1 VFAISLRTKFLL
13 ALAAISAALTWA
25 TLLVVR
31 ERVQMEVRE
40 QIAAGLRNSVVTF
53 QSLQEQRESTLSRSA
68 ALLAALPPL
77 KAVMTSQDRVTIQ
90 DASATFWNLIGSDL
104 FVMAD
109 GGGRLM
115 AMHTTRPGL
124 TEQDAQEA
132 LARSA
137 ADGESKAW
145 WFGSGRLFQI
155 FLQPIYFGAADDGL
169 RIGTVAVGYEIDE
182 RIAADIS
189 RVAVS
194 QVAFRYA
201 GHLVVSTIPAALV
214 NDLARSGGEPP
225 GTAAGAREI
234 QLGRERFLATSVTLV
249 AGKGEAPTLTVLKS
263 YDQATAFL
271 DSLNRWIIAV
281 GLGAVLAG
289 AMLVFIVSTT
299 FTRPLAQLVA
309 GVKALERG
317 DYNYPLEVRGRD
329 EVSALT
335 AAFQRMRVQLQET
348 QRQLLD
354 SERLATIGRMASTIS
369 HDLRHPLTAIL
380 AYAEFLSDG
389 SLSEHQRK
397 DFFQEIRIAVSRMT
411 DEISSLLGFSKHRE
425 ALKPA
430 YSRLSDI
437 VDRAVQNV
445 KVLPEFQSVEIR
457 QDVGEE
463 CAGWFDP
470 AKVERVVVNLLFNA
484 CEAVDPETGVV
495 EITARANGSSMTV
508 RVADNGP
515 GIPEAIRDS
524 LFQPFVSA
532 GKEKGIGLGLTV
544 VQKIMQDHGGNVAIA
559 ESGQRGTVFEL
570 SLPLGVEAAEETPVP
585 GL

>member
-1 VFAISLRTKFLL
+1 MFAISLRTKFLL

-31 ERVQMEVRE
+31 ERVQVQVRE
-40 QIAAGLRNSVVTF
+40 EIAAGLRNSVVTF

-77 KAVMTSQDRVTIQ
+77 KAVMTSQDRATIQ

-104 FVMAD
+104 FVLAD

-115 AMHTTRPGL
+115 AMHTARPGL
-124 TEQDAQEA
+124 TEDEA
-132 LARSA
+132 KAAMARSGA
-137 ADGESKAW
+137 NGESKAW

-155 FLQPIYFGAADDGL
+155 FLQPIYFGAEDDGL

-182 RIAADIS
+182 RVAADIS

-194 QVAFRYA
+194 QVAFRY
-201 GHLVVSTIPAALV
+201 GTHLVVSTIPAPIA
-214 NDLARSGGEPP
+214 NDLARSVSDP
-225 GTAAGAREI
+225 AASAASAREI
-234 QLGRERFLATSVTLV
+234 QLGRERFLATSVTLTT
-249 AGKGEAPTLTVLKS
+249 GKGEAPTLTVLKS
-263 YDQATAFL
+263 YDLATAFL
-271 DSLNRWIIAV
+271 NSLNRWIIAV
-281 GLGAVLAG
+281 GLAAVLAG

-317 DYNYPLEVRGRD
+317 DYDYPLEVRGRD

-354 SERLATIGRMASTIS
+354 AERLATIGRMASTIS

-430 YSRLSDI
+430 YGKLSDI

-445 KVLPEFQSVEIR
+445 KVLPEFQSIEIR
-457 QDVGEE
+457 QAVGDE

-470 AKVERVVVNLLFNA
+470 AKVERVIVNLLFNA

-495 EITARANGSSMTV
+495 DVTARAGGESMTV

-515 GIPEAIRDS
+515 GIPEAIRGS
-524 LFQPFVSA
+524 LFQPFVSH

-544 VQKIMQDHGGNVAIA
+544 VQKIMQDHGGNVAIL
-559 ESGQRGTVFEL
+559 ESGPHGTVFEL
-570 SLPLGVEAAEETPVP
+570 SFPLRVEDPQVAPV
-585 GL
+585 GS